1 MGSCGAELVSSVL
14 REVCSCRQFIRRW
27 PLEVELVGTESLR
40 VHGSGG
46 ATLGLWLQGRSFGGG
61 ACSGRGHP
69 GKPPDPAPGKLFLSR
84 GGGQVR
90 SRGGRGGPGGPRP
103 CAGVRRQLRSSVWL
117 RGTAESNGAMPTNFT
132 VVPVEARAD
141 GAGDEAAE
149 RTEEPESPESADP
162 ASPTPGELGRTCNR
176 TKAEAGPFCC
186 RWAALARWL
195 AAARAARSG
204 AMGRGQKG
212 QLVPAWLGGVTRDRE
227 RILGLVVCWLCSFS
241 LLNSVLCSSLGLH
254 GTPTACLPVGLTQSA
269 LGARFPPLF
278 MA

>member
-1 MGSCGAELVSSVL
+1 MSLVL
-14 REVCSCRQFIRRW
+14 REVCICGQFIRRW
-27 PLEVELVGTESLR
+27 PLEDGFVGTESLTLQC
-40 VHGSGG
+40 SGG
-46 ATLGLWLQGRSFGGG
+46 TMATGAEFQGADPLVGVAISEAARPRPGQTFPEPR
-61 ACSGRGHP
+61 GRAGEVTWQ
-69 GKPPDPAPGKLFLSR
+69 A
-84 GGGQVR
+84 
-90 SRGGRGGPGGPRP
+90 GRAGPGGPRP
-103 CAGVRRQLRSSVWL
+103 YAGLRRLLWSSVWQ

-149 RTEEPESPESADP
+149 RTEEPGSPESADP
-162 ASPTPGELGRTCNR
+162 ASPTPGELGRTCNG

-227 RILGLVVCWLCSFS
+227 RILGLVVCWPCWFR
-241 LLNSVLCSSLGLH
+241 LLN
-254 GTPTACLPVGLTQSA
+254 
-269 LGARFPPLF
+269 
-278 MA
+278 